1 MTMTAHKG
9 QTIGY
14 VRVSSLDQNPER
26 QLDGQALDKTFT
38 DQASGKDTD
47 RPQLQ
52 ALIEY
57 AREGDIIVIH
67 SMDRLARNL
76 DDLRKLVTTFTKKG
90 IKVQFL
96 KESLIFTGEDSPMAH
111 LLLSMM
117 GAIAEFER
125 SLIRERQR
133 EGIALAKKKG
143 LYRGAKHKLN
153 PEQIEQLN
161 QRVSLTETKAQIAKD
176 LKISRNTLYR
186 YLSHGKINV

>member
-1 MTMTAHKG
+1 MATASHKG
-9 QTIGY
+9 QTLGY
-14 VRVSSLDQNPER
+14 IRVSSLDQNPER

-52 ALIEY
+52 VLIEY
-57 AREGDIIVIH
+57 AREGDLIMIH
-67 SMDRLARNL
+67 SMDRLARNV
-76 DDLRKLVTTFTKKG
+76 DDLRRLVTTLTKKG

-96 KESLIFTGEDSPMAH
+96 KESLTFTGEDSPMAH

-153 PEQIEQLN
+153 AEQIDQLR
-161 QRVSLTETKAQIAKD
+161 QRASVIETKAQIAKD

-186 YLSHGKINV
+186 YPSHGDT